1 MARGRPSAAP
11 SGRSVLRQVLER
23 IDQGWPPGLT
33 VLSGDDLYHLDAAQR
48 ALLRRLVPEEATE
61 FALTVYGESK
71 IDVGT
76 AVTAARSAGMF
87 APMRVVLVRDVGCL
101 EGDPS
106 LLAEFAKRPPSN
118 GYLLVRA
125 PQLDRRRK
133 LHQTLAKSGTLLT
146 FGASTKGMPTEVSA
160 IAKEKRLSIDRAA
173 AEFLA
178 EVCGGDLYRVEREL
192 EKVRVWVGGSGPAK
206 VGLETIRETVS
217 GSGLLSGWEVANAL
231 TMRDGP
237 SAAGSLRRLIAAGD
251 EPLKILGGLAY
262 RARGMLRAKALIEAG
277 TPPEAALRAA
287 GLWGQPTTETTEGLA
302 RYTLTELLAFP
313 SKLLR
318 ADRELKSRGIGGG
331 ATLESALA
339 RLVGERTSDRREK
352 R

>member
-1 MARGRPSAAP
+1 
-11 SGRSVLRQVLER
+11 VLRQVLER
-23 IDQGWPPGLT
+23 IEQGWAAGLT
-33 VLSGDDLYHLDAAQR
+33 VLSGEDLYHLDAAQR

-76 AVTAARSAGMF
+76 VVAAARSVGMF

-106 LLAEFAKRPPSN
+106 PLDEFARRPPSN
-118 GYLLVRA
+118 GYLIVRA

-133 LHQTLAKSGTLLT
+133 LHQTLAKSGTLLV
-146 FGASTKGMPTEVSA
+146 FGASAAGAPNEVSA
-160 IAKEKRLSIDRAA
+160 IAKEKRLSLDGAA
-173 AEFLA
+173 AAFLA
-178 EVCGGDLYRVEREL
+178 AVCGGDLYRVEREL
-192 EKVRVWVGGSGPAK
+192 EKIRVWIGGSGRAE
-206 VGLETIRETVS
+206 VDLETVRETVS

-231 TMRDGP
+231 TMRDYRA
-237 SAAGSLRRLIAAGD
+237 AAGSLRRLIAAGD

-262 RARGMLRAKALIEAG
+262 RARGMLRAKALIDSG
-277 TPPEAALRAA
+277 TPARAAFRAA
-287 GLWGQPTTETTEGLA
+287 GLWGQAEPELTRGLA
-302 RYTLTELLAFP
+302 RYTLGEILAFP

-318 ADRELKSRGIGGG
+318 ADRELKSRRLAGG
-331 ATLESALA
+331 AVLESAVE
-339 RLVGERTSDRREK
+339 RLLTERPDVRRED